1 MFLVKVGR
9 TYRKLDN
16 SDDISELIAPTI
28 TSENSREFDPEA
40 KLEHEDWFYIE
51 IDDDHMPM
59 VKEYGDKFLSTV
71 SLNDVTEEEFSKI
84 DLIFR
89 KVGNDELVFQK
100 ITQSK
105 RMVDKSILKWLPN
118 IGKPERT
125 IIDNG
130 IELKSEIDAY
140 FDGNDKLYFKNFRTI
155 HSLFKGID
163 DYYRIAS
170 QAEVNELKRIDL
182 VSFSDF
188 EIKSNNLKMVAILKD
203 DEIDLSNTS
212 IISTLLTSYEQ
223 YPEQDFKVSEGKFI
237 IDTNK
242 RLRSFLKLALG
253 RLYTNPITS
262 YQMEASSARRLELRR
277 MTEII
282 IFNNV
287 SVTQRIKKLTNLGGY
302 APQVIFSRECKDHR
316 VLMSKR
322 RKRHLDERSRKLS
335 ESCKI

>member
-28 TSENSREFDPEA
+28 TSENSREFDPEV

-59 VKEYGDKFLSTV
+59 VKEYGDQFLSTV

-203 DEIDLSNTS
+203 DEIDLSDTS

-242 RLRSFLKLALG
+242 RLTSFLKLALG

-262 YQMEASSARRLELRR
+262 YQMEASSARRL
-277 MTEII
+277 
-282 IFNNV
+282 V
-287 SVTQRIKKLTNLGGY
+287 KKN
-302 APQVIFSRECKDHR
+302 D
-316 VLMSKR
+316 
-322 RKRHLDERSRKLS
+322 
-335 ESCKI
+335 

>member
-1 MFLVKVGR
+1 MFLVKVGQN
-9 TYRKLDN
+9 YRKLEN
-16 SDDISELIAPTI
+16 SDDISELVAPEI
-28 TSENSREFDPEA
+28 DPENSREFDPEI

-51 IDDDHMPM
+51 IDDDHMLM
-59 VKEYGDKFLSTV
+59 VKEYGDKFSSTV

-105 RMVDKSILKWLPN
+105 RMVDKPILKWLPN

-182 VSFSDF
+182 VSISDF

-203 DEIDLSNTS
+203 DEIDLSDTS

-223 YPEQDFKVSEGKFI
+223 YPQQDFKVSEGKFI

-242 RLRSFLKLALG
+242 RLTSFLKLALG

-262 YQMEASSARRLELRR
+262 HQMEASSARRLVQRNDW
-277 MTEII
+277 
-282 IFNNV
+282 NN
-287 SVTQRIKKLTNLGGY
+287 NL
-302 APQVIFSRECKDHR
+302 
-316 VLMSKR
+316 
-322 RKRHLDERSRKLS
+322 
-335 ESCKI
+335 

>member
-1 MFLVKVGR
+1 MFLVKVGQK
-9 TYRKLDN
+9 YRKLEN
-16 SDDISELIAPTI
+16 SDDISELVAPEI
-28 TSENSREFDPEA
+28 DPENSREFDPEI

-59 VKEYGDKFLSTV
+59 VKEYGDKFSSTV

-182 VSFSDF
+182 VCISDF

-203 DEIDLSNTS
+203 DEIDLSDTS

-223 YPEQDFKVSEGKFI
+223 YPQQDFKVSEGKFI

-242 RLRSFLKLALG
+242 RLTSFLKLALG

-262 YQMEASSARRLELRR
+262 YQMEASSARRLVQRNDW
-277 MTEII
+277 
-282 IFNNV
+282 NN
-287 SVTQRIKKLTNLGGY
+287 NL
-302 APQVIFSRECKDHR
+302 
-316 VLMSKR
+316 
-322 RKRHLDERSRKLS
+322 
-335 ESCKI
+335 